1 MSILRSKSSPDLQT
15 ELLSAMFEQDCQLA
29 APRFV
34 PKRPYLRKDITKSGR
49 RSRQLNSEIR
59 RWRSVCRRQKME
71 PTPTIVE
78 ENEDL
83 EIDPTVPMEPVKLW
97 YAGPETFKLL
107 PDDVVL

>member
-1 MSILRSKSSPDLQT
+1 
-15 ELLSAMFEQDCQLA
+15 
-29 APRFV
+29 
-34 PKRPYLRKDITKSGR
+34 
-49 RSRQLNSEIR
+49 
-59 RWRSVCRRQKME
+59 ME